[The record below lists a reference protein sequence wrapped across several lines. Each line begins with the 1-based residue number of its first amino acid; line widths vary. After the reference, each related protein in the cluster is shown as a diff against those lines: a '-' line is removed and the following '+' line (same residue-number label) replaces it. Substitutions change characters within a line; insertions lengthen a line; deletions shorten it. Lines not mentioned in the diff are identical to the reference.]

1 MSNGVGDPA
10 KAAQQ
15 NIDRANAAGK
25 AVYDILFG
33 TYGESQAALGAA
45 VDTVSHSVGHSTA
58 IKNTIDSFVQL
69 LNPLLA
75 AFFAVLSDVRHGVT
89 DSMGDATA
97 EVLNEFLG
105 TDFTADVLKNGQGA
119 DATLQ
124 KCQAIGAAVLGR
136 LEQEFSG
143 APGQT
148 TGPGA
153 KAAQT
158 FAGYG
163 VNFGIQNAII
173 SIIGSLVPET
183 RLDEV
188 RELGVEVAQNLGLGR
203 LMRVA
208 LRPLVQSLIATPY
221 LRELNTKYRPN
232 LLNDAEAL
240 AAWHASRVDQ
250 ASVFTWLQS
259 LGHTDDL
266 IKERLEQTRQ
276 RLTAQE
282 WNTLTA
288 LAKQGDDPAAY
299 DDQAKGMD
307 DDWITLRQA
316 VLTWQRLRPIRDR
329 VLSELL
335 PQIKQGFVTIQTLQ
349 GLLQRLNLPQDEQ
362 SLWLE
367 AAGTFLEVPRKRPS
381 QADMLFLYE
390 ASQITDDD
398 VQIWLQ
404 AEGYGRE
411 DVQRML
417 TFFRLKFV
425 ASTQG
430 VSPARAAHLANVH
443 LEHIAYVTD
452 EITGLWS
459 RPPTPAELNYW
470 VKLLDSDQRTKH
482 DFLIELKGLPTT
494 GPAMP

>member
-1 MSNGVGDPA
+1 MPDQLPTPQQAADALKVKADAAGSAAFQSVWNSTHNPFSA
-10 KAAQQ
+10 YAAQV
-15 NIDRANAAGK
+15 RATSDVLSHGAK
-25 AVYDILFG
+25 Y
-33 TYGESQAALGAA
+33 GAA
-45 VDTVSHSVGHSTA
+45 VDQFMSLA
-58 IKNTIDSFVQL
+58 DD
-69 LNPLLA
+69 LLA
-75 AFFAVLSDVRHGVT
+75 GFFALISAFRHETTHTFDG
-89 DSMGDATA
+89 TA
-97 EVLNEFLG
+97 VEVVNEFLG
-105 TDFTADVLKNGQGA
+105 TSL
-119 DATLQ
+119 DASIMTTGKGGDETIQ
-124 KCQAIGAAVLGR
+124 KANAIGKAVLAR

-143 APGQT
+143 AKDQT

-153 KAAQT
+153 QAAAT

-163 VNFGIQNAII
+163 VNFAIQNAII
-173 SIIGSLVPET
+173 SLLGSLIPDT
-183 RLDEV
+183 RLEDI

-208 LRPLVQSLIATPY
+208 LRPLVQALIATPY

-240 AAWHASRVDQ
+240 AAWHASRIDQ

-276 RLTAQE
+276 RLTAPE

-288 LAKQGDDPAAY
+288 LAKQSDDPAAY

-307 DDWITLRQA
+307 DDWITLRQT

-390 ASQITDDD
+390 ASQLTDDD
-398 VQIWLQ
+398 VEIWLK
-404 AEGYGRE
+404 AEGYGPE

-443 LEHIAYVTD
+443 LEHVAYVTD

-459 RPPTPAELNYW
+459 RPPTPAELTYW

-482 DFLIELKGLPTT
+482 DFLTELKGLPTT
-494 GPAMP
+494 GAAMP